1 MQMDL
6 MDHALQFMP
15 HGMCLLWR
23 PELMLLHIG
32 SDTLIALSYFAIPFG
47 IAAFVRARSD
57 LQARHRALALLF
69 AVFIFLCGMTHVF
82 SIITLWYP
90 IYISE
95 GVLKALTAAA
105 SVATAIVLMPL
116 VPRLLEIPSPRLLQL
131 EVDAHRK
138 TVADLEAARAELRR
152 RVDLTE
158 GELAVTLRRL
168 EQSNALLRTIVETG
182 PGPIYAK
189 DADGRMLLANR
200 ATLELI
206 GKPWEAVEGRTDAGF
221 IDDAS
226 QAASVMRH
234 DRQVMDTGVVR
245 ELEEVV
251 VHPKKGARIWLSTR
265 APMRGEDG
273 QVDGVVGM
281 SFDITERK
289 ELEAKLLHVS
299 RLSAMGEMATA
310 LAHEL
315 NQPLTSVVN
324 YIDVAQRHLE
334 TPEPSSASGALQKAS
349 DQALRAGQIIRRLRS
364 FVSTDDFVRRPEN
377 LAGLLDEAGQFALL
391 GAANKG
397 VVLRY
402 EHADPSL
409 EVLVDRIQIE
419 QVVHNLVRNAV
430 DALNGMASPTVVI
443 RTEVDPADC
452 ARVSIIDNGPG
463 VDPEVRQK
471 LFDPFFSTKGHQG
484 MGVGLSICRTIVE
497 AHGGRIW
504 FEPVATGG
512 SIFLFTLPLSGGE
525 PLPAEAVHPNE
536 KAPPRR
542 SRSGR
547 KSDRGPIV

>member
-1 MQMDL
+1 MPMDM

-32 SDTLIALSYFAIPFG
+32 SDALIALAYFAIPFG
-47 IAAFVRARSD
+47 IAAFVRKRAD
-57 LQARHRALALLF
+57 LEARHRALALLF

-82 SIITLWYP
+82 SIITMWFP
-90 IYISE
+90 IYISV
-95 GVLKALTAAA
+95 GVLKAVTAAA

-131 EVDAHRK
+131 EVDAHRR
-138 TVADLEAARAELRR
+138 TVADLEAARAELRQ

-189 DADGRMLLANR
+189 DAQGRMLLANG
-200 ATLELI
+200 AMLELI

-221 IDDAS
+221 TDDPA

-251 VHPKKGARIWLSTR
+251 VHPRKGARIWLSTR
-265 APMRGEDG
+265 APMRTGDG
-273 QVDGVVGM
+273 QADGVVGM

-324 YIDVAQRHLE
+324 YIDIAQRHLD
-334 TPEPSSASGALQKAS
+334 TPEQAAAASGALRKAS
-349 DQALRAGQIIRRLRS
+349 DQALRAGRIIRRLRA
-364 FVSTDDFVRRPEN
+364 FVSIDDFVRRPEN
-377 LAGLLDEAGQFALL
+377 LAALLDEAGPFALL

-397 VVLRY
+397 VVLRCEY
-402 EHADPSL
+402 DDRSL
-409 EVLVDRIQIE
+409 EVSVDRIQIE
-419 QVVHNLVRNAV
+419 QVVHNLVRNAA
-430 DALNGMASPTVVI
+430 DALVDTASPTVVI
-443 RTEVDPADC
+443 RTEVDAAGY
-452 ARVSIIDNGPG
+452 ARISVIDNGPG
-463 VDPEVRQK
+463 VNPTLRQK
-471 LFDPFFSTKGHQG
+471 LFDPFFSTKGQQG

-504 FEPVATGG
+504 FEPSTSGG
-512 SIFLFTLPLSGGE
+512 STFLFTLPLPGTES
-525 PLPAEAVHPNE
+525 PQE
-536 KAPPRR
+536 KASPRR